1 MATQKK
7 TGGGAPLLQ
16 RPDLDAGALR
26 AGLELIDGLEGGQDD
41 PLEGWL
47 FSGMEAAWASADG
60 VELRQ
65 CLLRGCE
72 LRGASLKRGSFVDVV
87 FERCDLSNARLSE
100 AFFQRVRFVDCKL
113 LGADLDSAR
122 LRSAAFTGCVL
133 RMANFS
139 LSKAQD
145 VRFAQCDL
153 TEAAL
158 RDLRE
163 CKRVEFSACDLRRA
177 ELAGTRLAGM
187 DLTTCEIGG
196 NTWGPGLAEV
206 RGAIVTPLQ
215 AMELARAL
223 GVRIQ
228 E

>member
-16 RPDLDAGALR
+16 RPDLDEGALR

-60 VELRQ
+60 VELHQ
-65 CLLRGCE
+65 CLLR
-72 LRGASLKRGSFVDVV
+72 
-87 FERCDLSNARLSE
+87 
-100 AFFQRVRFVDCKL
+100 
-113 LGADLDSAR
+113 
-122 LRSAAFTGCVL
+122 GCVL

-177 ELAGTRLAGM
+177 ELAGTRLAGI

-228 E
+228 D

>member
-16 RPDLDAGALR
+16 RPDLDEGALR

-87 FERCDLSNARLSE
+87 FERVRSL
-100 AFFQRVRFVDCKL
+100 QR
-113 LGADLDSAR
+113 
-122 LRSAAFTGCVL
+122 AAFGGVL
-133 RMANFS
+133 
-139 LSKAQD
+139 
-145 VRFAQCDL
+145 
-153 TEAAL
+153 
-158 RDLRE
+158 
-163 CKRVEFSACDLRRA
+163 
-177 ELAGTRLAGM
+177 
-187 DLTTCEIGG
+187 
-196 NTWGPGLAEV
+196 
-206 RGAIVTPLQ
+206 
-215 AMELARAL
+215 
-223 GVRIQ
+223 
-228 E
+228 

>member
-1 MATQKK
+1 M
-7 TGGGAPLLQ
+7 
-16 RPDLDAGALR
+16 
-26 AGLELIDGLEGGQDD
+26 
-41 PLEGWL
+41 
-47 FSGMEAAWASADG
+47 
-60 VELRQ
+60 
-65 CLLRGCE
+65 
-72 LRGASLKRGSFVDVV
+72 V

-113 LGADLDSAR
+113 LGADLDGAR
-122 LRSAAFTGCVL
+122 LRSAAFSGCVL

-139 LSKAQD
+139 LLKAQD

-177 ELAGTRLAGM
+177 ELAGMRLAGM

-228 E
+228 D